1 MGFKRGALVLEWPE
15 DSEFSGL
22 EIRMRRLS
30 IGQLLRVEE
39 LFDELK
45 AKDSDNKA
53 LMTELL
59 DIVGDGLLS
68 WNYEDDD
75 DTPVPAERASLDAI
89 DADMILMWVRAWTK
103 GAAAV
108 PLASP
113 PTSPT
118 GGPVEPPDELG
129 QWLAWEQQ
137 QNRESLPEPVSS

>member
-68 WNYEDDD
+68 WNYEDDN
-75 DTPVPAERASLDAI
+75 DTPLPAERSSLDAI

-103 GAAAV
+103 GAATV

-113 PTSPT
+113 PSLPT
-118 GGPVEPPDELG
+118 GEPAPPDEE
-129 QWLAWEQQ
+129 WASFLA
-137 QNRESLPEPVSS
+137 QNQESLPAPASS